1 MPTSPV
7 PEAYR
12 NAVVAHIMIDGAA
25 AAIDFYAEAFG
36 AVELFRI
43 DGPDGRVVHAEV
55 SVAGSTIMLGD
66 AQGPLFRAPTAAGGT
81 TVGLHVFVDDV
92 DALARRA
99 VAAGAELLQSPADQ
113 FHGDRTA
120 IVRDPFGHVWV
131 FLTHL
136 EDLTPDEITRRA
148 RDLLR

>member
-55 SVAGSTIMLGD
+55 GVAGSTIMLGD
-66 AQGPLFRAPTAAGGT
+66 AEGPLFRAPTAAAWNHRGAARLRRRRGCARTAGRGGRCE
-81 TVGLHVFVDDV
+81 
-92 DALARRA
+92 AAA
-99 VAAGAELLQSPADQ
+99 VALPTSSTATAQPYCETPSGTS
-113 FHGDRTA
+113 GSSSRIWRT
-120 IVRDPFGHVWV
+120 
-131 FLTHL
+131 
-136 EDLTPDEITRRA
+136 
-148 RDLLR
+148 

>member
-1 MPTSPV
+1 MPTNPV
-7 PEAYR
+7 PETYR
-12 NAVVAHIMIDGAA
+12 NAVVAHIMIDGAT

-43 DGPDGRVVHAEV
+43 DGPGGRVVHAEV
-55 SVAGSTIMLGD
+55 GVAGSTIMLGD
-66 AQGPLFRAPTAAGGT
+66 AEGPVFRAPTATGGT

-92 DALARRA
+92 DALAERA
-99 VAAGAELLQSPADQ
+99 VAAGAELLQPPANQ

-120 IVRDPFGHVWV
+120 ILRDPFGHVWV

-136 EDLTPDEITRRA
+136 EDLTPDEVARRA
-148 RDLLR
+148 RDLFG